1 MSKEAVLFLLPAH
14 TTEIVCDQDCLWIKV
29 LPWNLHTEW
38 LCLQALSSL
47 SIHVVR
53 SVSVYSNLLVYE
65 WSVFEFL
72 RRHLGTNCCFQCLF
86 WADIG
91 SQIFSNAQNTV
102 TSHGGLCSSSSI
114 TTMFSFFLS
123 AFLWSFVLIIFN
135 IYIFRT
141 LFLYILYYGGF
152 APELYEFS
160 TQL

>member
-1 MSKEAVLFLLPAH
+1 MPDNTIPWVRLCCSCYQH

-47 SIHVVR
+47 SIHVG
-53 SVSVYSNLLVYE
+53 SISVYSNLLVYE
-65 WSVFEFL
+65 QSVFEFL
-72 RRHLGTNCCFQCLF
+72 RRHLGTNCCSRCLF

-91 SQIFSNAQNTV
+91 SQISNAQNTV

-114 TTMFSFFLS
+114 TVSFLS

-135 IYIFRT
+135 V
-141 LFLYILYYGGF
+141 YILRNSFLCIIFYGGF
-152 APELYEFS
+152 APELYAFS
-160 TQL
+160 TQF